1 MEVDQ
6 RQAVQDLQSLI
17 DLVDEALPKGGEIEV
32 PARPAP
38 LRAVENIYLTRRTAG
53 SIRRLMEGTVSGED
67 EDRTE
72 DAALLVRRLLELLA
86 DTYWMTTTDTDPDH
100 QARRAM
106 LKDLDE
112 QAAKCKRIIET
123 ESTEESVGRA
133 KTALE
138 RIEAE
143 TTEIEDDLVEAGL
156 KARRKQ
162 PVAQILESHGKSLS
176 FYWSF
181 ESDVAHAGVVGR
193 GLQRDDSVDVGADA
207 PEWRRAL
214 IIQTAFSASAEIFD
228 RSFHLL
234 GLPKGK
240 REAFV
245 ESLRGLPS
253 STVLASDIKAAVET
267 SD

>member
-1 MEVDQ
+1 
-6 RQAVQDLQSLI
+6 
-17 DLVDEALPKGGEIEV
+17 
-32 PARPAP
+32 
-38 LRAVENIYLTRRTAG
+38 
-53 SIRRLMEGTVSGED
+53 
-67 EDRTE
+67 
-72 DAALLVRRLLELLA
+72 
-86 DTYWMTTTDTDPDH
+86 MTTPDADPDY

-106 LKDLDE
+106 LKDFDE
-112 QAAKCKRIIET
+112 QAAKCRRVIET

-143 TTEIEDDLVEAGL
+143 TTEIEDALVEAGL

-162 PVAQILESHGKSLS
+162 LVAQILESHGKSLS

-181 ESDVAHAGVVGR
+181 ESDVVHAGVVGR

-228 RSFHLL
+228 LSFHLL